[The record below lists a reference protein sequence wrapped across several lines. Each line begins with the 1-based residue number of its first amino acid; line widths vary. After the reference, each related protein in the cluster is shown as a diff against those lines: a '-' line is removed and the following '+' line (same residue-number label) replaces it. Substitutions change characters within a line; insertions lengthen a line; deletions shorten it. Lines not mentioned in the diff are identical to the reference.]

1 MGTEKPLSA
10 FNPKHPDAALTGE
23 QRRSVHDY
31 ALELTRANEALRK
44 GVAGLAK
51 IDDLND
57 FLGEMLKSA
66 VDIAGAQTGSVV
78 LVDADGAGYRCAA
91 LVTREGELVPKGDKL
106 LQVRPMTADLKVWM
120 TCMLRGPEGCPLSP
134 LDPLHSPEIAAFHV
148 SQGNLVLH
156 HIPMNAG
163 DRRIGWLGFGFSHP
177 DPPFGR
183 AHLLLEVLAD
193 QMTMGVE
200 FSRLAES
207 AENVEI
213 ARKQEKVAQERA
225 ERLGRANEAIRSTL
239 SRLIRTPEADTFV
252 RFALL
257 ELCSHTH
264 AVAAQVFRYAP
275 TSNQLRQICA
285 VRNGEVFPDGH
296 PDDPVEFQSGFDA
309 DVTSAYHR
317 FREDGGVIWSSID
330 PPDPSTWPFLI
341 SWNRK
346 MNHRAYAGIAL
357 LAGSRPLGFLA
368 LEFADAV
375 SLTEIQSQ
383 LLMALGLQISLAL
396 EITDL
401 SEQSKYAAVAQ
412 ERENTER
419 ERAAELAKANRALKR
434 SADRLASYPTTKA
447 YLDAVLLEA
456 SVAVGARSAVI
467 YEVDATG
474 QWLSLTACAIDN
486 EIVDV
491 RTDPRVEIM
500 RTRVETLSEGS
511 ALMQQGES
519 RWVHLDTEG
528 HLIWQFTLPWHRQMG
543 HRTLAVFPLL
553 IGNRLI
559 GRFGL
564 GFTTEERPTEA
575 KLELCST
582 LSQHA
587 ALAIELNRLS
597 DSAKQAAVQ
606 AEQEKA
612 ARDLATELS
621 NANTAMQRSVERLSA
636 LNDLGEFVVEL
647 LKTVEEVTGAV
658 GSTVFLY
665 DETSRTARAQAMV
678 LAGQVRDPGSDPEL
692 LPFRDPVPLAGP
704 ELQKWERVFNS
715 SGYYWSNVD
724 DESHAPDTRAWHR
737 ARGHCTIVHFPLRRN
752 TRRIGL
758 LALSFR
764 EKFPP
769 VPARLDLVGVLAQQL
784 ILAIETA
791 RLGEDAKQAAVAFER
806 EKAATD
812 RTAELARANA
822 SLRTTLD
829 ILAHESELSSF
840 LRHVLA
846 EAMQQLEARDGIVF
860 VFNSEDGTLSPVY
873 SVLDLSLQTGSL
885 PYLNSSFP
893 ASQSGAWKALVKAR
907 KPLVFEMGRDET
919 LFVPE
924 MRSWHGER
932 GTRTIIGVPM
942 FLGGEALGYF
952 CLCLRRDR
960 DGASAFALDQIQAL
974 VQQATLALQLG
985 HLATAESKAAIA
997 REQGRAAYERAA
1009 ELAKANEVMKR
1020 TGSRLLHASDPDA
1033 ILPVIVSEACRT
1045 IGALDCAM
1053 FEYRPEHK
1061 DLVIICGVDNGELRD
1076 TLPGHP
1082 HGDPAHP
1089 MPVEKFPAWNDLLT
1103 RNQPVTKKAA
1113 EITLAGHAT
1122 PNRQA
1127 SGQFVIMQSVLSID
1141 NQPLG
1146 LLILGFPDERQPSQ
1160 MEMETFN
1167 TLVQQATLALQMARL
1182 SKEAKSRAAEAATL
1196 EERNRIARE
1205 IHDTLAQ
1212 SFTGVLMQIE
1222 AVDQLRVSNQ
1232 YQRMDIH
1239 LQNAAM
1245 IARNGLAEAR
1255 RSVKALRPSELES
1268 GSLNDALK
1276 LVGRLAEQQSGVSV
1290 VVQCNASAAFQPA
1303 YAAEILRIVQEAIT
1317 NAIKHARATLITVSC
1332 RNERANSLF
1341 FIVDNGVG
1349 FKPEQKTEGFGL
1361 VGMRE
1366 RAAKIGG
1373 QLRVNSGSDGTSI
1386 YLTIPLSRDSL

>member
-1 MGTEKPLSA
+1 MGNENPLSG
-10 FNPKHPDAALTGE
+10 FDPKHHDAAPASE
-23 QRRSVHDY
+23 QGTSVHDN
-31 ALELTRANEALRK
+31 ALELTRANEAVRK

-51 IDDLND
+51 IDDLNNL
-57 FLGEMLKSA
+57 LGEMLKSA
-66 VDIAGAQTGSVV
+66 VDIAGAQTGSVI
-78 LVDADGAGYRCAA
+78 LADADGAGYHCAA
-91 LVTREGELVPKGDKL
+91 LVTREGELVPEGDEL
-106 LQVRPMTADLKVWM
+106 LQSRPMTADLKVWM
-120 TCMLRGPEGCPLSP
+120 KGMLREPEGCPLSP
-134 LDPLHSPEIAAFHV
+134 LDPLHSPEVAAFHF
-148 SQGNLVLH
+148 SQGNLALR
-156 HIPMNAG
+156 HIPIDAG

-177 DPPFGR
+177 DPPFSR
-183 AHLLLEVLAD
+183 THLLLEVLAD
-193 QMTMGVE
+193 QMAMAVE
-200 FSRLAES
+200 FSRLAEL

-213 ARKQEKVAQERA
+213 AREQEKVARERA
-225 ERLGRANEAIRSTL
+225 ERLGKANEAIRSTL
-239 SRLIRTPEADTFV
+239 GRLIRTPEADTFV
-252 RFALL
+252 RFALS
-257 ELCSHTH
+257 ELCKHTH
-264 AVAAQVFRYAP
+264 AVAAQVFRFSP
-275 TSNQLRQICA
+275 TSNELRQICA

-296 PDDPVEFQSGFDA
+296 PDDPVEFQSGFNA
-309 DVTSAYHR
+309 DVMSAYQR
-317 FREDGGVIWSSID
+317 FREEGGVIWSPVD

-383 LLMALGLQISLAL
+383 LVMTFGLQISLAL

-401 SEQSKYAAVAQ
+401 SEQSKHAAVAQ
-412 ERENTER
+412 EREKTER

-456 SVAVGARSAVI
+456 SVTVGARSAVI
-467 YEVDATG
+467 YEVDETG
-474 QWLSLTACAIDN
+474 NWLFLTACAIDN

-491 RTDPRVEIM
+491 TLDPRLEIM
-500 RTRVETLSEGS
+500 RRRVETLSEGS
-511 ALMQQGES
+511 ALIELGKS
-519 RWVHLDTEG
+519 RWHHLDTEA
-528 HLIWQFTLPWHRQMG
+528 HLLWQFALPWHRQMG

-564 GFTTEERPTEA
+564 GFTTEEPPSEA

-587 ALAIELNRLS
+587 ALAMELNRLS
-597 DSAKQAAVQ
+597 DNAKQAAVQ

-612 ARDLATELS
+612 ARDLAAELT
-621 NANTAMQRSVERLSA
+621 NANAAMQRSVERLSA
-636 LNDLGEFVVEL
+636 LNDLGEFIVEV

-658 GSTVFLY
+658 GATVFLY
-665 DETSRTARAQAMV
+665 DETSRTARVQAMV
-678 LAGQVRDPGSDPEL
+678 LGGQVRDLNSDPEL
-692 LPFRDPVPLAGP
+692 LPFRDPIPLAGP
-704 ELQKWERVFNS
+704 ELQTWERVFSS
-715 SGYYWSNVD
+715 SGYHWSNVD
-724 DESHAPDTRAWHR
+724 DESQPSGTRAWHR
-737 ARGHCTIVHFPLRRN
+737 ARGHCTIVHYPLRHN

-758 LALSFR
+758 LTLSFR
-764 EKFPP
+764 ERFPP

-806 EKAATD
+806 EKAATE

-846 EAMQQLEARDGIVF
+846 EAMQQLDARDGIVF

-873 SVLDLSLQTGSL
+873 SVLDLSLQTVPL

-893 ASQSGAWKALVKAR
+893 ASQSGAWAALVKSR
-907 KPLVFEMGRDET
+907 KPLVFEMERDEK

-924 MRSWHGER
+924 MMLWHGER
-932 GTRTIIGVPM
+932 GTRTVIGVPM

-952 CLCLRRDR
+952 CLCLRRHG

-985 HLATAESKAAIA
+985 RLASAESKAAIA
-997 REQGRAAYERAA
+997 REQERAACQRAA
-1009 ELAKANEVMKR
+1009 ELAQANEVMKR
-1020 TGSRLLHASDPDA
+1020 TGSRLLHASDPDG
-1033 ILPVIVSEACRT
+1033 ILRVIVSEACRT
-1045 IGALDCAM
+1045 IGALECAL

-1061 DLVIICGVDNGELRD
+1061 DLVIISSVENGELRD

-1089 MPVEKFPAWNDLLT
+1089 MPVEKYPAWHDLLA
-1103 RNQPVTKKAA
+1103 RNQPFMNKAT
-1113 EITLAGHAT
+1113 EIALAGHT
-1122 PNRQA
+1122 VPGRHA
-1127 SGQFVIMQSVLSID
+1127 SGPFVILQSVLSMD

-1146 LLILGFPDERQPSQ
+1146 LFSLAFREERQPTH
-1160 MEMETFN
+1160 MELETFN
-1167 TLVQQATLALQMARL
+1167 ILVQQATLALQMARL

-1205 IHDTLAQ
+1205 IHDTFAQ
-1212 SFTGVLMQIE
+1212 SFMGVLMQIE
-1222 AVDQLRVSNQ
+1222 AVDQLRVSKQ
-1232 YQRMDIH
+1232 YQRMDTH
-1239 LQNAAM
+1239 LQNAAA
-1245 IARNGLAEAR
+1245 IARSGLAEAR

-1268 GSLNDALK
+1268 GSLIDAVK
-1276 LVGRLAEQQSGVSV
+1276 LVGRLAEQQSGASV
-1290 VVQCNASAAFQPA
+1290 VVQWDDTAIFQPA
-1303 YAAEILRIVQEAIT
+1303 HSAEILRIVQEAIT
-1317 NAIKHARATLITVSC
+1317 NAIRHAHATLITVSC
-1332 RNERANSLF
+1332 RNDRANALLSIL
-1341 FIVDNGVG
+1341 DNGVG
-1349 FKPEQKTEGFGL
+1349 FKPERKNEGFGL

-1373 QLRVNSGSDGTSI
+1373 ELRINSGPDGSSI
-1386 YLTIPLSRDSL
+1386 YLTIPLSRDSQ